1 MIPKDAE
8 ILNEKKD
15 NQNIK
20 LLPKDEFKRMEK

>member
-20 LLPKDEFKRMEK
+20 LLPKNEFKRM